1 MTVSVQR
8 IQLSDV
14 VEAER
19 TSKNDKIFIAFGYLK
34 FIGLLAWALQGPP
47 SPSSVSPQEVTIFI
61 VQIMEVAE
69 K

>member
-8 IQLSDV
+8 IQLSVV

-34 FIGLLAWALQGPP
+34 FIGLLSWALQGPP
-47 SPSSVSPQEVTIFI
+47 SPASVSPQELTIFI
-61 VQIMEVAE
+61 VHIMEVAE